1 VSGVE
6 FDIRNSPLDIW
17 HVASMSETYLTK
29 DGLAKLQAEHKALLQ
44 QKRQLTE
51 EVSKAAA
58 MGDLRENAEY
68 HAARERLQ
76 HVSQRLAELDAKLQH
91 VKLIDELGI
100 KEGEARVGTLVTL
113 EDEQTK
119 ERFSY
124 QLVGPDEADPQN
136 GKLSIASPLG
146 KTLLGK
152 KQGERFTLALP
163 KAVVP
168 YRLVSIERPS

>member
-1 VSGVE
+1 MG
-6 FDIRNSPLDIW
+6 
-17 HVASMSETYLTK
+17 ETYLTK
-29 DGLAKLQAEHKALLQ
+29 DGLAKLQAEHKRLLA

-51 EVSKAAA
+51 EVSRAAA

-76 HVSQRLAELDAKLQH
+76 HVAARLAELDDKLARVQIVDDLQ
-91 VKLIDELGI
+91 VKA
-100 KEGEARVGTLVTL
+100 GEARVGIQVTL

-119 ERFSY
+119 ERFAY
-124 QLVGPDEADPQN
+124 RLVGPDEADPQN

-146 KTLLGK
+146 KSLLGK
-152 KQGERFTLALP
+152 KKGERFTLTLP

-168 YRLVSIERPS
+168 YRVVDVKR